1 MVQLNTPP
9 PADSPYATLI
19 VMASKPQ
26 ECPRGSSVTV
36 QLTDLQ
42 EMQNHMRQTID
53 SGLGDLQTNAGKG
66 GLPAVPVAAKAAPTP
81 APFAMLAPPPD
92 PTAATVIAQQA
103 QQADQAEQEAG
114 SASAQ
119 APATHAAATVA
130 PVAAAPPPPPAPP
143 ATISKGMTIDQ
154 AKAILGEPKMILDS
168 SGGKQIY
175 VFKDV
180 KLTFG
185 ADGKMTSAE

>member
-1 MVQLNTPP
+1 
-9 PADSPYATLI
+9 
-19 VMASKPQ
+19 MASKPQ
-26 ECPRGSSVTV
+26 ECPRGSSITV

-42 EMQNHMRQTID
+42 EMQNHMRQSID
-53 SGLGDLQTNAGKG
+53 SGLGDLHNNAGKG
-66 GLPAVPVAAKAAPTP
+66 GLPTVPVAAKAAPTP

-92 PTAATVIAQQA
+92 PTAATVIAQES
-103 QQADQAEQEAG
+103 QQADQAEQEAVG
-114 SASAQ
+114 SAQ
-119 APATHAAATVA
+119 APNAAAATVA
-130 PVAAAPPPPPAPP
+130 PVAVAAPPPPAAPP

-168 SGGKQIY
+168 TGGKHIY